1 MARVDSW
8 LGGSGF
14 LEERR
19 RRSGSSGEDWGMGKF
34 KYLLAIA
41 VLGMA
46 SFATAQA
53 RVVTFSD
60 GNVDATP
67 WTSVDADPNPSD
79 AAMAS
84 FTYSDAI
91 DSANGAG
98 GRRDEIEENG
108 SSSVF
113 GLELPEVST
122 WAMMGLGFAA
132 LGFAAFRSPRKRE
145 ISTFS

>member
-1 MARVDSW
+1 
-8 LGGSGF
+8 
-14 LEERR
+14 
-19 RRSGSSGEDWGMGKF
+19 MGKF
-34 KYLLAIA
+34 KYLLGGAIA
-41 VLGMA
+41 VLGM
-46 SFATAQA
+46 ATAQA
-53 RVVTFSD
+53 RVVTFSN

-67 WTSVDADPNPSD
+67 WTSVDGAADPNPSG

-84 FTYSDAI
+84 FTYNDAI

-98 GRRDEIEENG
+98 GRRDEIEANG
-108 SSSVF
+108 SPSVF
-113 GLELPEVST
+113 GLELPEDST